1 MRNNRITWR
10 EIFSTT
16 WAKEAQGLS
25 LWPSQRGEI
34 KCFAVLGIMEG
45 RECGGGLSATDELAL
60 AGEQWSRRELVM
72 ENKKQGDT
80 ADGWSLRCLVW
91 GPPQVRSESS
101 VLTSQNSPGWV
112 CKIVGSPRVKRGGR
126 RAAGAWP
133 GYGGWAWCCSGLVA
147 VYLSFP
153 CSRSTLNETNW
164 AHICCVLGTSVWV
177 VIVSCLTCGGLE
189 DCDILAGGL
198 GP

>member
-1 MRNNRITWR
+1 MTVSGRGMRNNRITWR

-25 LWPSQRGEI
+25 LWPSQRREI

-80 ADGWSLRCLVW
+80 ADGWSLRCLV
-91 GPPQVRSESS
+91 
-101 VLTSQNSPGWV
+101 
-112 CKIVGSPRVKRGGR
+112 
-126 RAAGAWP
+126 
-133 GYGGWAWCCSGLVA
+133 
-147 VYLSFP
+147 
-153 CSRSTLNETNW
+153 
-164 AHICCVLGTSVWV
+164 
-177 VIVSCLTCGGLE
+177 
-189 DCDILAGGL
+189 
-198 GP
+198 